1 MEAPQGHA
9 IASIVPGEYGP
20 ERTTVLEELET
31 TFSLVPV
38 GPDTT
43 FSFWR
48 DRTTSPSVVDQP
60 WQHVVSGVSKPKG
73 TLRPLTARLQEPK
86 VPEQGGVVVARFA
99 DQSDFAEKLRKDQ
112 REGHFG
118 DYRLQMAKSEEAG
131 ARSWRAIAAGGASPA
146 VAQETSFFRK
156 HGRDLGFTITSPRR
170 GVGQTSPLQRPSQES
185 LASARSTVQQ
195 QNSADEHELLQEID
209 RFERTHLERRG
220 PLVVPAEA
228 ETSQDQGLL
237 DSAAQA
243 GGGQSSVI
251 QGAASRAGSTS
262 PARPGGG
269 GGARMPSLAGL
280 PFSSPPAAAV
290 SPGAARSPRGPRR
303 DLPGTWDSRHL
314 DAVDHE
320 SAEFLSGAL
329 THRGGP
335 SSGTPSIKYDPVQI
349 LKKYSIC

>member
-9 IASIVPGEYGP
+9 KASIALEEYGP
-20 ERTTVLEELET
+20 ERTTVLGEPET
-31 TFSLVPV
+31 TFSLVPG

-43 FSFWR
+43 FSFVR
-48 DRTTSPSVVDQP
+48 HRTTSPPVVDRGRETGA
-60 WQHVVSGVSKPKG
+60 SGVSKPKG
-73 TLRPLTARLQEPK
+73 PLRPLTARLQEPK
-86 VPEQGGVVVARFA
+86 VSEQGGAVVARFA

-131 ARSWRAIAAGGASPA
+131 ARNWRAIAAEGASPV
-146 VAQETSFFRK
+146 VAMETSFFRK

-209 RFERTHLERRG
+209 RFERTHLVRRG
-220 PLVVPAEA
+220 PVVSADA
-228 ETSQDQGLL
+228 ETSQGLL

-243 GGGQSSVI
+243 GGGQSSVFQI
-251 QGAASRAGSTS
+251 SASRAGSTS
-262 PARPGGG
+262 PARPGGA
-269 GGARMPSLAGL
+269 GGARKPSLAGL
-280 PFSSPPAAAV
+280 PCSKPKEEAV
-290 SPGAARSPRGPRR
+290 SPVSTRSPRGPRR
-303 DLPGTWDSRHL
+303 DLPGTWDSRHP
-314 DAVDHE
+314 DAIDHE
-320 SAEFLSGAL
+320 GAEFQSGAR

-335 SSGTPSIKYDPVQI
+335 SSGTPWIKYDPVQI